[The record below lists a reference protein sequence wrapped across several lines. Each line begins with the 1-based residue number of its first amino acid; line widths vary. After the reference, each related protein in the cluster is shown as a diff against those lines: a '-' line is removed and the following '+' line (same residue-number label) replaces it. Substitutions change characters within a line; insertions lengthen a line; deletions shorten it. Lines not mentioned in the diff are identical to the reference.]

1 MIFAGFKFRTDI
13 LFFGNIL
20 HINILQVLISIYY
33 GYEKED

>member
-13 LFFGNIL
+13 LFFCKYITYK
-20 HINILQVLISIYY
+20 HIAGITNIYY